1 MDITICHLYP
11 DFMNLYG
18 DRGNIIALQR
28 RASWHGLSAR
38 VVPVTV
44 GGAFDFKDCDIVF
57 IGGGQDREQH
67 AIARDFHLRARLL
80 DAAIQDRVAVLAI
93 CGSYQLLGQYYR
105 TAAKEKLTGLGLLDV
120 WTDAGTPRLV
130 GNVVVESQLDGTKR
144 TLVGFENHGGRTYL
158 GPAAAPLG
166 RVLAGHG
173 NNGVDGQEGAVQGT
187 IIGTY
192 LHGAL
197 LPKNPWLADHL
208 LRLSLTRRGARPELG
223 ALDDDLEDRAHQAA
237 IRRARV

>member
-1 MDITICHLYP
+1 VDITICHLYP

-28 RASWHGLSAR
+28 RAAWHGLKPR
-38 VVPVTV
+38 VVPVSV
-44 GGAFDFKDCDIVF
+44 GEDYDFKSCDIIF
-57 IGGGQDREQH
+57 MGGGQDREQQ
-67 AIARDFHLRARLL
+67 AIARDFHLRCRALE
-80 DAAIQDRVAVLAI
+80 AAVKDHVAVLAI
-93 CGSYQLLGQYYR
+93 CGAYQLLGQYYR
-105 TAAKEKLTGLGLLDV
+105 TTDGEKLAGLGLLDA
-120 WTDAGTPRLV
+120 WTEAGTPRLV
-130 GNVVVESQLDGTKR
+130 GNVVVESQLDGTRR

-187 IIGTY
+187 LIGTY

-197 LPKNPWLADHL
+197 LPKNPWLADYL
-208 LRLSLTRRGARPELG
+208 LRLSLARRGAGLKLG
-223 ALDDDLEDRAHQAA
+223 ALDDSLEDRAHQAA
-237 IRRARV
+237 IRRARE